1 MRGVPRITRWR
12 PDSDYCAESVC
23 RLLRFIVEPGAR
35 VLNIRCETG
44 RLLDAV
50 SPSYGVGVE
59 SRQPLVEAARA
70 RYPRF
75 TFIQSDP
82 DRLDLPERFDYILVN
97 DLSDTV
103 DLVAGI
109 ERLVPLCEP
118 HTRIVVCG
126 YTRLW
131 RRRLAFAEGD
141 VHGLLQTAG
150 FRVVRTHRL
159 ILMPMRIPFV
169 SELVNRIAACLPLVS
184 KLCMVSV
191 VVARPEPKAVS
202 ADSVSVSVVVP
213 CRNERGNVAAAVERM
228 PRLGRHTEILFCDD
242 RSTDGTG
249 DEVRRAI
256 ARNPDRDI
264 RLIDGPGICKA
275 DNVWTGFRASRGDIL
290 IILDA
295 DLTVM
300 PEELPHFVRALTD
313 GRAELAN
320 GSRMAYPMQ
329 KSAMSRSHVIGNRM
343 MSAIFSYLLDHP
355 VKDTLCGTKALW
367 RRDWE
372 RIEAQLGSWGVQDRW
387 GDHELLLGAGR
398 LQLAIVD
405 VPVHYQE
412 RVHGVSKMVGV
423 ASNLFRMLRL
433 CAAAGPRLKT
443 GS

>member
-12 PDSDYCAESVC
+12 PDPDYCAESVR
-23 RLLRFIVEPGAR
+23 RLLRFIIEPGAR
-35 VLNIRCETG
+35 VLSIGCQTG
-44 RLLDAV
+44 RCLDAV

-59 SRQPLVEAARA
+59 NRQPL
-70 RYPRF
+70 
-75 TFIQSDP
+75 
-82 DRLDLPERFDYILVN
+82 DLPDRFDYIIVD
-97 DLSDTV
+97 DLSDSF
-103 DLVAGI
+103 DLAAAI

-118 HTRIVVCG
+118 HARVVVCG
-126 YTRLW
+126 YNRSW
-131 RRRLAFAEGD
+131 RRLLAYAEGCAISHQPSAISHDGVRTAYD
-141 VHGLLQTAG
+141 VHGLLQAAG

-159 ILMPMRIPFV
+159 ILLPIRIPFV
-169 SELVNRIAACLPLVS
+169 SELVNRIAACLPFVS

-191 VVARPEPKAVS
+191 VVARPEPRAVS
-202 ADSVSVSVVVP
+202 ADSVSVSIVVP

-256 ARNPDRDI
+256 ALNPDRDI

-300 PEELPHFVRALTD
+300 PEELPNFVLALTD
-313 GRAELAN
+313 GRAELVN
-320 GSRMAYPMQ
+320 GSRMVYPMQ
-329 KSAMSRSHVIGNRM
+329 ESAMSRSHVVGNRM
-343 MSAIFSYLLDHP
+343 MSAIFSYLLDHR
-355 VKDTLCGTKALW
+355 VEDTLCGTKALW

-372 RIEAQLGSWGVQDRW
+372 RIEAQLGSWGVHDRW

-398 LQLAIVD
+398 LHLAIVD
-405 VPVHYQE
+405 VPVHYQK
-412 RVHGVSKMVGV
+412 RVYGVSKMVGV

>member
-1 MRGVPRITRWR
+1 MRVPRITRWR
-12 PDSDYCAESVC
+12 PGPDYCAESVR

-35 VLNIRCETG
+35 VLN
-44 RLLDAV
+44 V
-50 SPSYGVGVE
+50 P
-59 SRQPLVEAARA
+59 
-70 RYPRF
+70 
-75 TFIQSDP
+75 SDP
-82 DRLDLPERFDYILVN
+82 RHLDLPDRFDYVIVN
-97 DLSDTV
+97 DRFDTV
-103 DLVAGI
+103 DPAAAI
-109 ERLVPLCEP
+109 TRLVPLCEP
-118 HTRIVVCG
+118 HARVVVCG
-126 YTRLW
+126 YNRSW
-131 RRRLAFAEGD
+131 RRLLACADDD
-141 VHGLLQTAG
+141 VQGLLRAAG

-159 ILMPMRIPFV
+159 ILLPIRIPFV

-184 KLCMVSV
+184 KLCFVSV
-191 VVARPEPKAVS
+191 VVARPAPTAVS

-213 CRNERGNVAAAVERM
+213 CRNERGTVAAAVERM

-249 DEVRRAI
+249 EEVRRAI
-256 ARNPDRDI
+256 ARHPDRDI
-264 RLIDGPGICKA
+264 RLIEGPGICKA

-300 PEELPHFVRALTD
+300 PEELPPFVRALTD
-313 GRAELAN
+313 GRAELVN
-320 GSRMAYPMQ
+320 GSRMVYPMQ
-329 KSAMSRSHVIGNRM
+329 QSAMSRNHVIGNRM
-343 MSAIFSYLLDHP
+343 MSAIFSHLLDHP
-355 VKDTLCGTKALW
+355 VEDTLCGTKALW
-367 RRDWE
+367 RRDWK

-405 VPVHYQE
+405 VPVHYQK
-412 RVHGVSKMVGV
+412 RVYGVSKMVGA

>member
-1 MRGVPRITRWR
+1 VRVPRITRWR
-12 PDSDYCAESVC
+12 PDPDYCAEGVR
-23 RLLRFIVEPGAR
+23 RLLRFIIEPGAR
-35 VLNIRCETG
+35 VLSIGCQTG
-44 RLLDAV
+44 RCLDAV

-59 SRQPLVEAARA
+59 NRQPLVEAARA

-75 TFIQSDP
+75 TFIRSDP
-82 DRLDLPERFDYILVN
+82 HLLDLPDRFDYIV
-97 DLSDTV
+97 V
-103 DLVAGI
+103 DDRFDSVDRVAAI

-118 HTRIVVCG
+118 HARVVVCG

-131 RRRLAFAEGD
+131 RRLLACAEDD
-141 VHGLLQTAG
+141 VHGLLQAAG
-150 FRVVRTHRL
+150 FHVVRTHRL
-159 ILMPMRIPFV
+159 ILLPIRIPFV
-169 SELVNRIAACLPLVS
+169 SEVVNRIAACLPLVS

-249 DEVRRAI
+249 EEVRRAI
-256 ARNPDRDI
+256 ARHPDRDI

-290 IILDA
+290 IVLDA

-300 PEELPHFVRALTD
+300 PEELPLFVLALTD
-313 GRAELAN
+313 GRAELVN
-320 GSRMAYPMQ
+320 GSRMVHPMR
-329 KSAMSRSHVIGNRM
+329 KAAMSRSHVMGNRM

-367 RRDWE
+367 RRDWQ

-412 RVHGVSKMVGV
+412 RVYGVSKMVGV

-433 CAAAGPRLKT
+433 CAAAVPRLKT